1 MTVGFLA
8 PHTYIHALYAYRIRI
23 RLRLLPAIAGL
34 GLVPRVQRK
43 SGIYCVEVAISG
55 VFRRNEVYE
64 SESVASSLSARR
76 PLSLA
81 LEGHVFLS
89 RPPTPTRDVSLED

>member
-8 PHTYIHALYAYRIRI
+8 PHTYIHALYAYRIRY
-23 RLRLLPAIAGL
+23 RRRLLPAIAGL
-34 GLVPRVQRK
+34 GLVPRVQQK
-43 SGIYCVEVAISG
+43 SGTYRVVVAISG

-64 SESVASSLSARR
+64 FELVASSLSAQR

-81 LEGHVFLS
+81 FEGHVFLF
-89 RPPTPTRDVSLED
+89 PPTHAYT